1 MEEIMSLFKRSLVL
15 VLGLIIGAGSL
26 YAGGGQQSG
35 QKSDGKITVRFGN
48 TAGEADTQTMALREV
63 ERRLNA
69 SGRFNVEVYPASS
82 LGDTDDLTEQARQ
95 GSAILTV
102 SDPSRLAAFV
112 KDYGIINMP
121 YLFKDHSVLDKILA
135 TDTHR
140 QWEAA
145 FEQQGIKLITSNW
158 FSGTRHF
165 VTNVEVNTPAD
176 LRGQRIRTMGN
187 DICIESVNAMG
198 AVAVGMAWSEVYPAI
213 QQRSLDGAEVQTT
226 SSYPTRLYEILKYTN
241 KTSHFQ
247 LVGSVVTGT
256 RFFNSMSKEDQDL
269 FVKTFRDVGTEY
281 QAKVNEVSDQYEKE
295 MAEKYGMIVRD
306 VDPTPFIN
314 AVQPVYEKLG
324 YAELRTKILREL
336 GQ

>member
-1 MEEIMSLFKRSLVL
+1 MEEIMRFFRCALIF
-15 VLGLIIGAGSL
+15 VLGLIIAAGGL
-26 YAGGGQQSG
+26 YAGGGQQRAQSG
-35 QKSDGKITVRFGN
+35 GKVTVRFGN

-63 ERRLNA
+63 AKRLID
-69 SGRFNVEVYPASS
+69 SGRFEVEVYPASS

-121 YLFKDHSVLDKILA
+121 YIFKDHSVLNKIMA

-140 QWEAA
+140 QWEAE
-145 FEQQGIKLITSNW
+145 FEKQGIKLITSNW

-165 VTNVEVNTPAD
+165 VTNIEVNKPAD
-176 LRGQRIRTMGN
+176 LKGQRIRTMGN
-187 DICIESVNAMG
+187 DICLESVAAMG
-198 AVAVGMAWSEVYPAI
+198 AVPVGMPWSEVYPAI
-213 QQRSLDGAEVQTT
+213 QQKALDGAEVQST
-226 SSYPTRLYEILKYTN
+226 STYPTRLYEILKYIN
-241 KTSHFQ
+241 KTGHFQ

-256 RFFNSMSKEDQDL
+256 KFFNSMSKEDQDL
-269 FVKTFRDVGTEY
+269 FVKTFRDVGSEY
-281 QAKVNEVSDQYEKE
+281 QLKVNDITDQYEKE

-306 VDPTPFIN
+306 VDPTPFVE
-314 AVQPVYEKLG
+314 AVQPVYTKLG
-324 YAELRTKILREL
+324 YAELRTKMLREI

>member
-1 MEEIMSLFKRSLVL
+1 MRFSKCFLVL
-15 VLGLIIGAGSL
+15 VLGLMIGAASL
-26 YAGGGQQSG
+26 YAGGGKEASQSG
-35 QKSDGKITVRFGN
+35 GKVVVRFGN
-48 TAGEADTQTMALREV
+48 TQGEGDTQTMALREV
-63 ERRLNA
+63 EKRLND
-69 SGRFNVEVYPASS
+69 SGRFQVEVFPNSS
-82 LGDTDDLTEQARQ
+82 LGDTDDMTEQAKQ
-95 GSAILTV
+95 GMAIVTV

-121 YLFKDHSVLDKILA
+121 YNFKDYTVLDKIMA

-145 FEQQGIKLITSNW
+145 FEQQGIKLVTSNW
-158 FSGTRHF
+158 YSGPRHF
-165 VTNVEVNTPAD
+165 VTNMEVNTPAD

-187 DICIESVNAMG
+187 DICIESVTAMG

-213 QQRSLDGAEVQTT
+213 QQKSLDGAEVQTT

-241 KTSHFQ
+241 KTAHFQ

-256 RFFNSMSKEDQDL
+256 KFFDSMSKEDQDFFL
-269 FVKTFRDVGTEY
+269 KTFRDVGTEY

-314 AVQPVYEKLG
+314 AVQPVYVKLG
-324 YAELRTKILREL
+324 YADLRTKILREL